1 MNRKSKREE
10 LTKALKTVR
19 QLIFYMAIGKV
30 TDVVM
35 RLEAVK
41 INKAMIISK

>member
-1 MNRKSKREE
+1 
-10 LTKALKTVR
+10 
-19 QLIFYMAIGKV
+19 MAIGKV

-41 INKAMIISK
+41 INKAMIISKWIDL